1 MKLRLLS
8 LFVAGA
14 LAGALA
20 TTGMQVYADKQAET
34 KLPLMEVRQ
43 FTSVFNAVKDYYVDE
58 VSDKELLELAVE
70 GMVSGLDPHS
80 SFLDPEGF
88 EDMSEA
94 THGSFGGLGIEVTK
108 DVSGVRVIS
117 PIDDTPAARAG
128 IRAGDIITKLDGE
141 ATADLTLEEAVKR
154 MRGEPKTKIRLEI
167 ARKGEMKP
175 LSFTIER
182 ATIKTQS
189 VRMKELADGFGYI
202 RISQFQERTAEDLAA
217 NINKLEKSGHLKG
230 LILDL
235 RNDPGGLLQAA
246 IGVSAAFLPE
256 KSDVVSI
263 KGRTPQSD
271 YAFKAVEKD
280 YRSGNAAKALA
291 ELTPA
296 AKTVPLVVLIN
307 SSSAS
312 ASEIVAGALQDHKRA
327 VLLGDRSFG
336 KGSVQTILP
345 MTFGEKTVG
354 VKLTTARYYTPSGR
368 SIQARGIEPD
378 FYVDDTPK
386 GNFPTFQV
394 READLAHH
402 LANQQDAKKSD
413 KDKKAEAEALRV
425 LHHHQIG
432 VGHIH
437 AHLDHGGGH
446 QNVCF
451 PGGEGR
457 HDGVL
462 LLGLHLAVDEGHLQ
476 VREDLRLQL
485 LGVFR
490 HGLPLVG
497 QLVILADHG
506 ADDVHLTPGLHL
518 LADKGVQPGV
528 IGGGD
533 GIGFNRLPSRWK
545 LVDDGHIQI
554 AVQNQGQ
561 RPGDGRG
568 GHD

>member
-1 MKLRLLS
+1 
-8 LFVAGA
+8 
-14 LAGALA
+14 
-20 TTGMQVYADKQAET
+20 
-34 KLPLMEVRQ
+34 
-43 FTSVFNAVKDYYVDE
+43 
-58 VSDKELLELAVE
+58 
-70 GMVSGLDPHS
+70 
-80 SFLDPEGF
+80 
-88 EDMSEA
+88 
-94 THGSFGGLGIEVTK
+94 
-108 DVSGVRVIS
+108 
-117 PIDDTPAARAG
+117 
-128 IRAGDIITKLDGE
+128 
-141 ATADLTLEEAVKR
+141 
-154 MRGEPKTKIRLEI
+154 
-167 ARKGEMKP
+167 MKP

-354 VKLTTARYYTPSGR
+354 VKLTTARYYTR
-368 SIQARGIEPD
+368 RGVRFKPAVLNPTSMWTTRPKATSRPFRFVRQIWLTTLPISR
-378 FYVDDTPK
+378 TPK
-386 GNFPTFQV
+386 SPT
-394 READLAHH
+394 RI
-402 LANQQDAKKSD
+402 KK
-413 KDKKAEAEALRV
+413 LRPKRS
-425 LHHHQIG
+425 LMTTTMKPRRQIG
-432 VGHIH
+432 FTFSVMTKTGS
-437 AHLDHGGGH
+437 LSK
-446 QNVCF
+446 
-451 PGGEGR
+451 P
-457 HDGVL
+457 L
-462 LLGLHLAVDEGHLQ
+462 L
-476 VREDLRLQL
+476 
-485 LGVFR
+485 
-490 HGLPLVG
+490 
-497 QLVILADHG
+497 I
-506 ADDVHLTPGLHL
+506 
-518 LADKGVQPGV
+518 
-528 IGGGD
+528 
-533 GIGFNRLPSRWK
+533 
-545 LVDDGHIQI
+545 
-554 AVQNQGQ
+554 
-561 RPGDGRG
+561 
-568 GHD
+568 

>member
-34 KLPLMEVRQ
+34 TLPLMEVRQ

-280 YRSGNAAKALA
+280 YRSGNSAKALA

-402 LANQQDAKKSD
+402 LANQQEAKKSD
-413 KDKKAEAEALRV
+413 KDKKAEAEALPYDDNDEAKTPDWV
-425 LHHHQIG
+425 YLFGDDKDWQLKQAI
-432 VGHIH
+432 
-437 AHLDHGGGH
+437 AHLK
-446 QNVCF
+446 
-451 PGGEGR
+451 GEKVETSRLRGQPISVAKKLR
-457 HDGVL
+457 
-462 LLGLHLAVDEGHLQ
+462 A
-476 VREDLRLQL
+476 EDAAKAKAQAEAEAKKTKENTSDSK
-485 LGVFR
+485 
-490 HGLPLVG
+490 PTEA
-497 QLVILADHG
+497 Q
-506 ADDVHLTPGLHL
+506 
-518 LADKGVQPGV
+518 KK
-528 IGGGD
+528 
-533 GIGFNRLPSRWK
+533 SE
-545 LVDDGHIQI
+545 
-554 AVQNQGQ
+554 
-561 RPGDGRG
+561 
-568 GHD
+568 